1 MLRVRNFPLIPH
13 VPASW
18 MMIAGQICDKSPPNE
33 QACAQLTWH
42 VEVNEFT
49 DEFTAAR
56 QGPAAPLWR
65 LD

>member
-1 MLRVRNFPLIPH
+1 MML
-13 VPASW
+13 
-18 MMIAGQICDKSPPNE
+18 AGQICDKSPPNE

-49 DEFTAAR
+49 DEFTAEFTAAR

>member
-1 MLRVRNFPLIPH
+1 MML
-13 VPASW
+13 
-18 MMIAGQICDKSPPNE
+18 AGQICDKSPPNE

-49 DEFTAAR
+49 DEFTDEFTAEFTAAR

>member
-1 MLRVRNFPLIPH
+1 MML
-13 VPASW
+13 
-18 MMIAGQICDKSPPNE
+18 AGQICDKSPADE

-42 VEVNEFT
+42 VGVNEFT
-49 DEFTAAR
+49 DEFTAEFTAAR

>member
-1 MLRVRNFPLIPH
+1 MML
-13 VPASW
+13 
-18 MMIAGQICDKSPPNE
+18 AGQICDKSPADE

-49 DEFTAAR
+49 AEFTAAR